1 MQGKLP
7 PGRYGAS
14 RQNDEKEP
22 IVREVVINDA
32 PAQTRY
38 NLTKRPV
45 QDDIAR
51 RTNTLIVTRG
61 RYYPPGLPQ
70 DDTEPPLRL
79 KILPGGNLP
88 PVSLTSPWLSG
99 QCLLNPFLEVSTCI
113 SHGQEQHQGVLAQ
126 QWSICMQ
133 QHVMII
139 FDHVLKSLCL

>member
-1 MQGKLP
+1 MVQDLVMQGKLP
-7 PGRYGAS
+7 PGRYGAA
-14 RQNDEKEP
+14 RLNDEKEP

-70 DDTEPPLRL
+70 DEAEPPLRL

-88 PVSLTSPWLSG
+88 PVSTAFFMLKDWAWPACFSMHEHRCRP
-99 QCLLNPFLEVSTCI
+99 
-113 SHGQEQHQGVLAQ
+113 AQ
-126 QWSICMQ
+126 MSQPQINQYWS
-133 QHVMII
+133 
-139 FDHVLKSLCL
+139 